1 MFKFKRHGAHG
12 TWVSELL
19 PNIAGIVDDVTLIK
33 SMHTEAINHD
43 PAITYIL
50 TGTQQLGKPSFG
62 SWISYGLGSEN
73 KDLPAYLVMIS
84 KGRGQSQALYSRLWN
99 SGFLPSKHQGVN
111 LRSGREPVLFLK
123 DPEGID
129 RPLRRRML
137 DGIAKINQEQFSEF
151 GDPETQTRISAYE
164 MAFRMQASVPDLMDV
179 SKEPK
184 AIKEMYGKDT
194 AKPGTFASNCILAR
208 RMAERGVP
216 FIHLFH
222 RGWDQHGALPVKLRQ
237 QCEDVDQPVAA
248 LIKDLKQRGLL
259 DTTLVHWGGEMGRLP
274 VIQKKTGYAI
284 ETIKDA
290 LLEIQK
296 FDPFPGREFEVQ
308 QVQKVTPDLSVE
320 RDNKSGKYVIKLE
333 DEYTPTL
340 RISKHYRE
348 MLRNGADKQTKEYIK
363 KKIDSAKWLIESI
376 EQRYSTLKRVAQAIV
391 DFQQDFLENGP
402 ESIVPLKMQ
411 QVADVV
417 GVHVTTVSRAVDD
430 KWIQTPRGIFSL
442 RRFFGGGTKTD
453 SGEDVAWD
461 IIRMKLQEIIDA
473 EDKDNPYSDDALV
486 EQMKKLGYTLAR
498 RTVTKYRKKMNI
510 PSSRQRRHY

>member
-1 MFKFKRHGAHG
+1 MNPLYENGLLQTRRELIFNSAKCLGGAALGSLMAPNLIAAPRTENGIGGLAGIPHFAPKAKRVIMLFFSGGPSHIDMFDYKPRMRDFHGTELPDSIRNGQRITGMTSGQKSFPCVAPMFKFKRHGAHG

-19 PNIAGIVDDVTLIK
+19 PNIAGIADDVTLIK

-84 KGRGQSQALYSRLWN
+84 KGRGQSQALYSRLWS
-99 SGFLPSKHQGVN
+99 SGFLPSRHQGVN

-129 RPLRRRML
+129 RAGRRRML

-164 MAFRMQASVPDLMDV
+164 MAFRMQASVPELMDV

-184 AIKEMYGKDT
+184 AVKEMYGKDT

-248 LIKDLKQRGLL
+248 LIKDLKQRGML
-259 DTTLVHWGGEMGRLP
+259 DETLVIVGGEFGRTIYSQGALSKTNHGRDHHGRCFTTLV
-274 VIQKKTGYAI
+274 A
-284 ETIKDA
+284 
-290 LLEIQK
+290 
-296 FDPFPGREFEVQ
+296 
-308 QVQKVTPDLSVE
+308 
-320 RDNKSGKYVIKLE
+320 
-333 DEYTPTL
+333 
-340 RISKHYRE
+340 
-348 MLRNGADKQTKEYIK
+348 
-363 KKIDSAKWLIESI
+363 
-376 EQRYSTLKRVAQAIV
+376 
-391 DFQQDFLENGP
+391 
-402 ESIVPLKMQ
+402 
-411 QVADVV
+411 
-417 GVHVTTVSRAVDD
+417 
-430 KWIQTPRGIFSL
+430 
-442 RRFFGGGTKTD
+442 GGGFKAGYEHGATD
-453 SGEDVAWD
+453 DYSYNITRDPVHINDLNATLLQQMGIDHERLTYRFLGLDQRLTGVEGA
-461 IIRMKLQEIIDA
+461 KLIPQ
-473 EDKDNPYSDDALV
+473 LV
-486 EQMKKLGYTLAR
+486 G
-498 RTVTKYRKKMNI
+498 
-510 PSSRQRRHY
+510 

>member
-1 MFKFKRHGAHG
+1 MNPLYENGLLQTRRELIFNSAKCLGGAALGSLMAPNLIAAPRANNGIGGLAGLPHFAPKAKRVIMLFFSGGPSHIDMFDYKPEMRKFHGTELPESIRNGQRITGMTSGQKSFPCVAPMFKFKRHGAHG

-19 PNIAGIVDDVTLIK
+19 PNIAGIADDVTLIK

-84 KGRGQSQALYSRLWN
+84 KGRGQSQALYSRLWS

-151 GDPETQTRISAYE
+151 GDPETQTRISQYE

-179 SKEPK
+179 SKESK
-184 AIKEMYGKDT
+184 AVKEMYGKDT

-248 LIKDLKQRGLL
+248 LIKDLKQRGML
-259 DTTLVHWGGEMGRLP
+259 DETLVIVGGEFGRTIYSQGALSKTNHGRDHHGRCFTTLVAGGG
-274 VIQKKTGYAI
+274 
-284 ETIKDA
+284 
-290 LLEIQK
+290 
-296 FDPFPGREFEVQ
+296 F
-308 QVQKVTPDLSVE
+308 
-320 RDNKSGKYVIKLE
+320 KSGYEHGATDDYSYNITRDPVHINDLNATLLQQMGIDHERLTYRFLGLDQRLTGVEGAKVI
-333 DEYTPTL
+333 P
-340 RISKHYRE
+340 
-348 MLRNGADKQTKEYIK
+348 Q
-363 KKIDSAKWLIESI
+363 LI
-376 EQRYSTLKRVAQAIV
+376 
-391 DFQQDFLENGP
+391 G
-402 ESIVPLKMQ
+402 
-411 QVADVV
+411 
-417 GVHVTTVSRAVDD
+417 
-430 KWIQTPRGIFSL
+430 
-442 RRFFGGGTKTD
+442 
-453 SGEDVAWD
+453 
-461 IIRMKLQEIIDA
+461 
-473 EDKDNPYSDDALV
+473 
-486 EQMKKLGYTLAR
+486 
-498 RTVTKYRKKMNI
+498 
-510 PSSRQRRHY
+510 